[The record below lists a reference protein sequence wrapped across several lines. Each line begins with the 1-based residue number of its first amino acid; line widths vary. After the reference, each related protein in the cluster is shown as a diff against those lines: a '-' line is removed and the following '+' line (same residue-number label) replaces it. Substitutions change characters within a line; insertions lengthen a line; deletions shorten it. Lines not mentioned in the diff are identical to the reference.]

1 MKVDTI
7 TIKQHD
13 EAYIKLECDPG
24 IMYEIADVFTFDVP
38 GAKFMQSYK
47 TGRWDGKIRLIN
59 PLIGLLYKGLTYKVE
74 EFCAAR
80 NYELIHE
87 ETNNDDSVS
96 VFEVK
101 EFISTLNLPFEVRDY
116 QLNAIVHAL
125 RKRRSLLLSP
135 TASGKSLIIY
145 AILRWYNRKSLVV
158 VPTVGLVHQMAGDFI
173 SYGYEGE
180 PHKIMADRD
189 KDSDSQIFIST
200 WQSLIKMP
208 KSWFQQFDVVVGDE
222 AHGFKAKSLI
232 TIMTNI
238 NQCKY
243 RFGTTGTLDGTQVNA
258 LVLEGLFGKTLQVTT
273 TAKLMSD
280 KHVADLNIKL
290 LLLKHSNETR
300 ALAKNMDYQTEID
313 YIVTSQKRNKFIRNL
328 TLAQQGNTLVL
339 FQFVEKHGKILYNLI
354 NEEKKKRKLEIK
366 FDLSIKPNLP
376 ELLLLQNKM
385 FKEITSPLLILMP

>member
-1 MKVDTI
+1 
-7 TIKQHD
+7 
-13 EAYIKLECDPG
+13 
-24 IMYEIADVFTFDVP
+24 
-38 GAKFMQSYK
+38 
-47 TGRWDGKIRLIN
+47 
-59 PLIGLLYKGLTYKVE
+59 
-74 EFCAAR
+74 
-80 NYELIHE
+80 
-87 ETNNDDSVS
+87 
-96 VFEVK
+96 
-101 EFISTLNLPFEVRDY
+101 
-116 QLNAIVHAL
+116 
-125 RKRRSLLLSP
+125 
-135 TASGKSLIIY
+135 
-145 AILRWYNRKSLVV
+145 
-158 VPTVGLVHQMAGDFI
+158 MAGDFI

-232 TIMTNI
+232 TIMTNL

-328 TLAQQGNTLVL
+328 ALSLEGNTLVM
-339 FQFVEKHGKILYNLI
+339 FQFVEKHGKVLYDMIREAAKDRKVFFISGDVKADEREAIRHAIENEKNALLVASTGTTSTGI
-354 NEEKKKRKLEIK
+354 NIP
-366 FDLSIKPNLP
+366 SM
-376 ELLLLQNKM
+376 QNII
-385 FKEITSPLLILMP
+385 FTSPSKARIKTLQAIGRILRLSNKKDLATVYDIADDMSWKDKKNFTLLHFMERVRIYASEKFQYKNYSIDL